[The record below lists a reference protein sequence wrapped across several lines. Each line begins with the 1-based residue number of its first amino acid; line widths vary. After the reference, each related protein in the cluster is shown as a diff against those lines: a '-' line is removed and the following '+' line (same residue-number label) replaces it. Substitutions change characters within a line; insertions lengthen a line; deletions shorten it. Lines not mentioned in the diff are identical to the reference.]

1 MTTFAPRTIA
11 YSVATTIVLYETAI
25 RLADEYVEYVVDGA
39 RCMTSIERK
48 VAERDAQTA
57 REQLA
62 VYLDKAY
69 PGLTYVEVCA
79 GRVTIAA
86 ETREESAMR

>member
-11 YSVATTIVLYETAI
+11 YSVATTIVFYETAI
-25 RLADEYVEYVVDGA
+25 RLADEYVEGGA